1 MKSENVQRSSYP
13 QMATIEE
20 AAAIFH
26 LAPHFIRSRARQG
39 ADWVIKAGR
48 KYLVNC
54 DRLAAF
60 LNGDGYSEEI
70 KSKKNQK

>member
-1 MKSENVQRSSYP
+1 MKTENVHRSYP
-13 QMATIEE
+13 RMATIEE

-26 LAPHFIRSRARQG
+26 VAPHFIRSRARQG

-60 LNGDGYSEEI
+60 LNGEKEERPT
-70 KSKKNQK
+70 K

>member
-1 MKSENVQRSSYP
+1 MKNENGIIKCYP

-39 ADWVIKAGR
+39 ADWVVMAGR

-54 DRLAAF
+54 DRFAQF
-60 LNGDGYSEEI
+60 LNGGDD
-70 KSKKNQK
+70 KA